1 MPEDNDKIK
10 KLSFSVRASE
20 LAEMGIDL
28 TAKDTT
34 ELAQVGIK
42 KKRFFF
48 AELSLPPLSVTEAR
62 PSRLVNM
69 AALELCTTTDFF
81 FVKED
86 SAVCSYLR
94 LLCMMVHR
102 EEDVQEL
109 RAKGILQGAGLT
121 NNETLDFFIRF
132 QGLPYG
138 LCYARVFYGIDTYR
152 LNRWISIMVHTFV
165 YRNNK
170 TILTTFSVLSVVAS
184 ILGTLKSLLKAGRSL
199 P

>member
-1 MPEDNDKIK
+1 VPEDNDKDTI
-10 KLSFSVRASE
+10 E

-109 RAKGILQGAGLT
+109 GAKGSPTRRRWTSSPGSRACPTDCATLASSMGL
-121 NNETLDFFIRF
+121 
-132 QGLPYG
+132 
-138 LCYARVFYGIDTYR
+138 
-152 LNRWISIMVHTFV
+152 
-165 YRNNK
+165 
-170 TILTTFSVLSVVAS
+170 ILTGSTGGFRSWCTRLFTGTIKPSSPPSPFS
-184 ILGTLKSLLKAGRSL
+184 I
-199 P
+199 

>member
-1 MPEDNDKIK
+1 VPEDNDKIK

-48 AELSLPPLSVTEAR
+48 AELSLPSLSVTEAR

-81 FVKED
+81 SVKEED

-109 RAKGILQGAGLT
+109 GAKGSPTRRRWTSSPGSRACPTDCATLAPSMGL
-121 NNETLDFFIRF
+121 
-132 QGLPYG
+132 
-138 LCYARVFYGIDTYR
+138 
-152 LNRWISIMVHTFV
+152 
-165 YRNNK
+165 
-170 TILTTFSVLSVVAS
+170 ILTGSTGGFRSCCTRLFTGTIKPSSPPSPFSM
-184 ILGTLKSLLKAGRSL
+184 
-199 P
+199 